1 MARKNSIT
9 YPPTNPSLSTSPFN
23 SRERPPHTPTPMPP
37 PPSSTTTTVIDPVTG
52 YCPSTRTFHSTRP
65 APPLPPPHLPLS
77 VHRHVISLLHQ
88 SLSSTS
94 SSTSSTVFLIDSLTG
109 ASLSYSAFLS
119 QINSLT
125 HQLSLLPIRKGHVA
139 LILSPPSF
147 SVPVL
152 YFSLLSLGV
161 VVSPANPLSTQTEL
175 THLVR
180 LAKPA
185 IAFVVSDDVAAKLP
199 TETGTIPLGVVRIDS
214 PEFESWMTGTESE
227 EEEVRVK
234 QSDSAMILYSSGTTG
249 RVKGVESTHRSYI
262 VMVSSLHHNKFAYSD
277 LSRVVSLFTLP
288 LFHVFGFFMLLK
300 SVALA
305 ETLVLVRGRFDFE
318 GMLRTVERFR
328 VTYMPVS
335 PPVVVAMVKSEL
347 TERFDLRSLESV
359 ACGGAPLGR
368 NVARRFREKFPNVL
382 LIQGYGMTETVGGAA
397 TMKEPEETE
406 RYASVGRLSQ
416 LMEAKIVDPE
426 TGKALPPGQRGELW
440 VRGPLV
446 MKGYVG
452 DKDATAATLDA
463 EGWLKTGDLCYFDS
477 DGFLYIV
484 DRLKELIKYKAYQV
498 PPAELER
505 LLLSHPEIADA
516 AVVPYPDEEAGQIP
530 MAYVVK
536 KAGSSITGDHIMDFV
551 AKQACFLFCVTLKL
565 NFMMMIMIMIPRFSG
580 SLHASFSTHIQFN
593 RKKSSI
599 GRRV

>member
-1 MARKNSIT
+1 
-9 YPPTNPSLSTSPFN
+9 
-23 SRERPPHTPTPMPP
+23 MPP
-37 PPSSTTTTVIDPVTG
+37 PPSSYASPADHVIDPVTG

-65 APPLPPPHLPLS
+65 APPLPPHHLPLS
-77 VHRHVISLLHQ
+77 VPRHVISLLHQ

-94 SSTSSTVFLIDSLTG
+94 SSTSSSVFLIDSLTG
-109 ASLSYSAFLS
+109 ASLTYSTFLS
-119 QINSLT
+119 QINSVT

-139 LILSPPSF
+139 LVLSPPSF

-161 VVSPANPLSTQTEL
+161 VVSPANPLSTEAEL

-180 LAKPA
+180 LSNPV
-185 IAFVVSDDVAAKLP
+185 IAFVASDDIAAKLP
-199 TETGTIPLGVVRIDS
+199 EMPLGVIRIDS
-214 PEFESWMTGTESE
+214 TEFESWMTRADSES
-227 EEEVRVK
+227 EEVRVE
-234 QSDSAMILYSSGTTG
+234 QSDSATILYSSGTTG
-249 RVKGVESTHRSYI
+249 RVKGVEATHRNYI
-262 VMVSSLHHNKFAYSD
+262 AIVSSLHHNKFAYSD

-318 GMLRTVERFR
+318 GMLRAVERFR
-328 VTYMPVS
+328 VTYVPVS
-335 PPVVVAMVKSEL
+335 PPIVVAMVKSEL

-359 ACGGAPLGR
+359 ACGGAPLGSD
-368 NVARRFREKFPNVL
+368 VARRFREKLPNVL

-406 RYASVGRLSQ
+406 RYASVGRLTH

-505 LLLSHPEIADA
+505 LLLSHTEIADA
-516 AVVPYPDEEAGQIP
+516 AVVAYPDEEAGQIP
-530 MAYVVK
+530 MAYVVR
-536 KAGSSITGDHIMDFV
+536 KAGSSISGDHIMGFI
-551 AKQACFLFCVTLKL
+551 AKQVA
-565 NFMMMIMIMIPRFSG
+565 PY
-580 SLHASFSTHIQFN
+580 
-593 RKKSSI
+593 KKI
-599 GRRV
+599 RRVAFIDSIPKNPAGKILRRLLVSHAVSGASARL